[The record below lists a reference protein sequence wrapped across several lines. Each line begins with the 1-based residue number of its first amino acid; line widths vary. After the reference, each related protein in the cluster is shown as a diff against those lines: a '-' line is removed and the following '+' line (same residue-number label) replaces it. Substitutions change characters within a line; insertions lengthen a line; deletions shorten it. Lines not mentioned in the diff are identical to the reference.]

1 MMIERRM
8 IMKVFWDVFIQSL
21 QLPKRKA
28 VFTLNRIGMDVVVV
42 YLFIFLAIASIP
54 GLIDQ
59 LASNQVNSNV
69 EIHPFFLLIFFF
81 IFYYLIILL
90 VFFTS
95 ISIIAYLGTLF
106 ATKTNRKLQ
115 FGLMWKMTAFATTIP
130 IVAFTILSFFI
141 PLSTIFLI
149 VTSIFILLILL
160 NIILIYPKRKAR

>member
-1 MMIERRM
+1 MMTERRM
-8 IMKVFWDVFIQSL
+8 IMKVFWNAFIQSL

-59 LASNQVNSNV
+59 LSSNQVDI

-90 VFFTS
+90 VVFTG

-106 ATKTNRKLQ
+106 ATQTNRKLQ

-130 IVAFTILSFFI
+130 LVAFTILSFFI
-141 PLSTIFLI
+141 PLSTIFLS
-149 VTSIFILLILL
+149 VASIFILLILL
-160 NIILIYPKRKAR
+160 KIILIYPKRKAR